1 MVNQAMVKERIDK
14 NRTANRVY
22 TIFLL
27 AVIFIGVWGCT
38 GVVEKPDIVEYEISP
53 EQAEQR
59 NQELLDELS
68 FTLADGLTAHLWA
81 SEELLS
87 DPVALYMDDQGRAW
101 VTSTERRRS
110 VDLDIRRHRDWMVES
125 ITFETLEDRRNCLY
139 RQMYAERS
147 EETGGGPDEF
157 N

>member
-1 MVNQAMVKERIDK
+1 MVNKSLVKERIVK

-27 AVIFIGVWGCT
+27 AVIFIGVWACT
-38 GVVEKPDIVEYEISP
+38 GVVEKPAIVEHEISP

-68 FTLADGLTAHLWA
+68 FALADGLTAHLWA

-87 DPVALYMDDQGRAW
+87 DRLALYMGDRGRAW
-101 VTSTERRRS
+101 VTSARRGRT
-110 VDLDIRRHRDWMVES
+110 VDVDIRR
-125 ITFETLEDRRNCLY
+125 
-139 RQMYAERS
+139 
-147 EETGGGPDEF
+147 
-157 N
+157 